1 MLDTRYQPSLES
13 LLQRMG
19 EEISAKAVLLL
30 HESGQVLHQFGA
42 LEENEYPAMA
52 ALVSAM
58 IATGKSLGSLGES
71 FAEAPRRLAC
81 DSDEVGLYTVAVGE
95 GIWLVALYDQP
106 LNPGLVRMKVRRC
119 AEACARLGADIPEP
133 WEMPEIVTPKATPSS
148 ETRSTAPIGANLS
161 PPVALDT
168 ISQAKITEDKNSL
181 FNNITDD
188 EIDRLFENTHS

>member
-1 MLDTRYQPSLES
+1 LLDTRYQPSLES
-13 LLQRMG
+13 LLQRLG

-42 LEENEYPAMA
+42 LEENEFPAMA

-58 IATGKSLGSLGES
+58 IATGKSLGSLGEA

-81 DSDEVGLYTVAVGE
+81 DSDEVGLYTVAVSE
-95 GIWLVALYDQP
+95 DIWLVALYDQP
-106 LNPGLVRMKVRRC
+106 LNPGLARMKVRRC

-133 WEMPEIVTPKATPSS
+133 WEMPEIVTPSIA
-148 ETRSTAPIGANLS
+148 APIKAQTGAIVS

-168 ISQAKITEDKNSL
+168 TSQAKITEDKNSL

>member
-30 HESGQVLHQFGA
+30 HESGQVLHQFGQ
-42 LEENEYPAMA
+42 LQEGEFPAMA

-133 WEMPEIVTPKATPSS
+133 WEVPEIVTPKAAP
-148 ETRSTAPIGANLS
+148 ETRAHQPVGANLS

-168 ISQAKITEDKNSL
+168 IGQAKITEDKNSL